1 MIGRIALDL
10 QKDTNYQRRLK
21 TAIQLAQDHQAELV
35 GVYTTRLQQ
44 RYIFDDVSVPSQV
57 RTIMG
62 IYLQEEKEE
71 MKGLFLESTNEAK
84 VKAHWRAPE
93 GPPEEALIMQARY
106 ADLIVMSQTENRQT
120 VGNML
125 PNHTEAV
132 IMTAGRPVLMVPYAG
147 DALPC
152 LGKRVLVC
160 WDYGR
165 RAARALADAHPILAS
180 AQEIVALTI
189 DPNKEMLRTRGIEP
203 DDLQAYCKAH
213 NYPELREVFKNS
225 SDNDIGN
232 TILNTATDYGCDLI
246 VMGAYNRNRMREW
259 AFGGTSKTLL
269 QSMTVPILFSH

>member
-10 QKDTNYQRRLK
+10 QKDTNFQRRLK
-21 TAIQLAQDHQAELV
+21 TGIQLAKKHQAELV

-44 RYIFDDVSVPSQV
+44 PYIFDDVSVPSQV

-62 IYLQEEKEE
+62 TYLHEEKEE
-71 MKGLFLESTNEAK
+71 MQGIFLESTAEAG
-84 VKAHWRAPE
+84 VKAQWRAPE

-106 ADLIVMSQTENRQT
+106 CDLIIMSQTENRQS

-132 IMTAGRPVLMVPYAG
+132 IMSAGRPVLMVPYAG
-147 DALPC
+147 DVLPD
-152 LGKRVLVC
+152 LGKRVLIC

-165 RAARALADAHPILAS
+165 RAARALADAGPLLERATD
-180 AQEIVALTI
+180 IVVLTI
-189 DPNKEMLRTRGIEP
+189 DPDASMLRSRGIEP
-203 DDLQAYCKAH
+203 EDLLSYFKAH
-213 NYPELREVFKNS
+213 RYADVREVFKHS
-225 SDNDIGN
+225 ADNDIGN